1 MRIICKLIDERRRC
15 FVYWI
20 VMKRTTWI
28 GVGIIVAIVVAGAVV
43 GRFFMRSDNA
53 GQPTSNVP
61 GGAIKIVAAED
72 FYGNIAQQL
81 GGNKVSVT
89 SILSDPNVDPHEYES
104 DVQDGIAITNANI
117 VIENGLQ
124 YDTWMDKLLSAS
136 PSATRIVLT
145 AGTLAPD
152 LLPENPHVWY
162 GIDNISAIAG
172 AITDVLIKTD
182 PADTVFF
189 QNNLTVFNDSLAP
202 IMGKMNEIK
211 AQYAGTPVGLTE
223 TIYLYQTEPMG
234 LNVLTPFTFEKAI
247 AEGNDPSAQDVN
259 VTDQQIAGKKI
270 KALIY
275 NSQTVTPITTNLQN
289 MAQAAGI
296 PVVPVSETMPPND
309 TYQTWMMDELNALE
323 AALAQNH

>member
-1 MRIICKLIDERRRC
+1 
-15 FVYWI
+15 
-20 VMKRTTWI
+20 MKKEI
-28 GVGIIVAIVVAGAVV
+28 EIIVVIAVV
-43 GRFFMRSDNA
+43 LATGIFLFIKFGRASQSVSN
-53 GQPTSNVP
+53 TS

-136 PSATRIVLT
+136 PNANRIVLT
-145 AGTLAPD
+145 AGTIAPD
-152 LLPENPHVWY
+152 PLPENPHVWY
-162 GIDNISAIAG
+162 GIDTISAIAG
-172 AITDVLIKTD
+172 AITDALIKTD
-182 PADTVFF
+182 PADTAFF
-189 QNNLTVFNDSLAP
+189 QNNLTTFNDSLAP
-202 IMGKMNEIK
+202 ITAKLDEMK
-211 AQYAGTPVGLTE
+211 AQYSGTPVGLTE

-259 VTDQQIAGKKI
+259 TTDQQIAGKKI
-270 KALIY
+270 KVLIY
-275 NSQTVTPITTNLQN
+275 NSQTVTPITTNLQSA
-289 MAQAAGI
+289 AQANDI
-296 PVVPVSETMPPND
+296 PVVPVTETMPPND
-309 TYQTWMMDELNALE
+309 TYQTWMIDELNALE
-323 AALAQNH
+323 IALAQSH